1 MNYNNSSC
9 VISVS
14 HIWYS
19 RTNWSDGCELNL
31 YKDKYRWK
39 EDGVLFSD
47 FPITEVQDEETE
59 QAIADLEEII
69 RRDELKYDQP
79 HADYGML
86 SYEL

>member
-1 MNYNNSSC
+1 
-9 VISVS
+9 
-14 HIWYS
+14 
-19 RTNWSDGCELNL
+19 L

-59 QAIADLEEII
+59 QAIEDLEEII
-69 RRDELKYDQP
+69 RHDELGDDQP
-79 HADYGML
+79 HADYCMF